1 MQGFTPNED
10 MAENAEGFQPL
21 PEGEYELVCQECK
34 EKTSA
39 KGGTYLSAK
48 FKVEGPTHEG
58 RFLFAQLTLTNAN
71 AKAVEIGQKQLHAWS
86 LMAGL
91 KEVNAADDFVATT
104 IKARVTVKKREAR
117 TDPATGKVYP
127 EKMENQIQFHWKK
140 GAPAQTSTKPVD
152 KTGSW

>member
-1 MQGFTPNED
+1 MQEITANED
-10 MAENAEGFQPL
+10 MASAADGFQPI
-21 PEGEYELVCQECK
+21 PEGDYELVCQECK
-34 EKTSA
+34 EKTA
-39 KGGTYLSAK
+39 KSGGTYLSAK

-71 AKAVEIGQKQLHAWS
+71 AKAVEIGQKQLHAWC

-91 KEVNAADDFVATT
+91 EKVSAADDFVATT
-104 IKARVTVKKREAR
+104 IKARVTVKKKDAY

-127 EKMENQIQFHWKK
+127 ERLDNIIQFHWKK
-140 GAPAQTSTKPVD
+140 GGPPQVSTKPVD